1 MPIVV
6 EAVSLTEY
14 CNYIEELLAEA
25 REDE

>member
-14 CNYIEELLAEA
+14 CNYIEELLVEA
-25 REDE
+25 REEE